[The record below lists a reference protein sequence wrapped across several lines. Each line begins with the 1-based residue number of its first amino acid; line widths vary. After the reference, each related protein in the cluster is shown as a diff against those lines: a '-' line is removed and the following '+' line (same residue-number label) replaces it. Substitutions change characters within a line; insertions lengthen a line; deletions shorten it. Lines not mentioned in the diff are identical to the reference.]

1 MATVVKD
8 FKIKS
13 GLVVEGATATVGGS
27 DVLTKKQDDQ
37 DYIVGLIGGTSTSEN
52 TANTVVK
59 RDANGDFAANAIT
72 ADLIGNVQGNA
83 DTATALETSRTIELT
98 GDVTGSVGF
107 DGTANVQ
114 ISATIDSSFATDAEV
129 ATAKSEAIAAAESYT
144 DDEVTAHSNATSGV
158 HGVTGD
164 VVGTTDTQT
173 LTNKTLGS
181 NTQASDDIDM
191 NGNKIV
197 DLATPTDGTDATTK
211 NYVDAGDQATLTAAE
226 SYTDTR
232 ENAITSAYES
242 YADAAEAA
250 AISAAA
256 SSAAALYAPLAGAT
270 FTGDVILNG
279 DPTQALGAATKQY
292 VDSVAEGLHIH
303 ASVVALADSNIS
315 LPTAPST
322 IDGVTL
328 SDGDRVL
335 LAGQT
340 DLTENGIYVVSG
352 TDLVRASD
360 YDTASEIQAGDFVF
374 VSGGTDYAA
383 TGWVQENNVDV
394 LGTDP
399 IVWDQFSGAGTYLA
413 GTGLELTGSTFA
425 IDETYTATKSYV
437 DGEISTANQAAQD
450 AADTAETNAKAY
462 TDTRESAITT
472 AYENYADQVLA
483 DAKIYTDDEIN
494 ALDTDD
500 IKEGTTNLY
509 FTDERAQDAVAAAI
523 SAGTHENIVITYD
536 DNNNSISFVAEN
548 GVADSTTDDLD
559 EGTNN
564 LYFTDQRARDAVA
577 GDISSAI
584 DALDTDDI
592 EEGSS
597 NLYFTNT
604 RAQNAVASDI
614 ENAVA
619 AGDVTATPEYLAISF
634 NDVAKQVAATVS
646 GDSGIVT
653 AYSFDSTEY
662 RSAEFLVKV
671 ASGTHTEVSRVIVT
685 LDSSDNV
692 AITEYA
698 IVGTNGSLSAI
709 SADVSSGDVRLLV
722 NLANNNSNVMVAGTL
737 LV

>member
-8 FKIKS
+8 FKVKS
-13 GLVVEGATATVGGS
+13 GLVVEGANATVGGS

-37 DYIVGLIGGTSTSEN
+37 DYIIGLIGGSSDSSN
-52 TANTVVK
+52 TPNTVVK
-59 RDANGDFAANAIT
+59 RDENGDFAAGEIT
-72 ADLIGNVQGNA
+72 ATLIGDVQGNA

-98 GDVTGSVGF
+98 GDVTGSVAF
-107 DGTANVQ
+107 DGTSNVQ

-144 DDEVTAHSNATSGV
+144 DDEVLAHSNATSGV

-173 LTNKTLGS
+173 LTNKVLGS
-181 NTQASDDIDM
+181 GTQASDDIDM
-191 NGNKIV
+191 NGNKII
-197 DLATPTDGTDATTK
+197 DLATPTDGTDAVTK
-211 NYVDAGDQATLTAAE
+211 NYADAGDQATLTAAE
-226 SYTDTR
+226 SYTDGR
-232 ENAITSAYES
+232 EIAITTAYEL
-242 YADAAEAA
+242 YADTAEAD

-270 FTGDVILNG
+270 FTGDVILNA

-303 ASVVALADSNIS
+303 ASVVALSDSNIA
-315 LPTAPST
+315 LPTAPSE

-352 TDLVRASD
+352 TDLVRAD
-360 YDTASEIQAGDFVF
+360 DHDTAAEIQAGDFVF
-374 VSGGTDYAA
+374 VSGGTNYAA
-383 TGWVQENNVDV
+383 TGWVQENTVDT
-394 LGTDP
+394 LGSDP
-399 IVWDQFSGAGTYLA
+399 IVWGQFSGAGTYLA
-413 GTGLELTGSTFA
+413 GTGLELNGSTFE
-425 IDETYTATKSYV
+425 IDESYTATRSYV
-437 DGEISTANQAAQD
+437 DGEITTANQSAQD
-450 AADTAETNAKAY
+450 AADTAEANAEAY
-462 TDTRESAITT
+462 TDARETAITT
-472 AYENYADQVLA
+472 AYENYANQVLA

-500 IKEGTTNLY
+500 IEEGAANLY
-509 FTDERAQDAVAAAI
+509 FTDDRAKDAVAAAI
-523 SAGTHENIVITYD
+523 AAGTHDNIIISYD
-536 DNNNSISFVAEN
+536 SQTKVFTFEAEN
-548 GVADSTTDDLD
+548 GVEDSDTDDLD
-559 EGTNN
+559 EGSVN

-584 DALDTDDI
+584 NALDTDDI
-592 EEGSS
+592 PEGSS
-597 NLYFTNT
+597 NLYFTNA
-604 RAQNAVASDI
+604 RAQSAVAADI

-619 AGDVTATPEYLAISF
+619 AGDITATPEYLAVSF
-634 NDVAKQVAATVS
+634 NDVAKQIAATVTS
-646 GDSGIVT
+646 DAGIVT

-671 ASGTHTEVSRVIVT
+671 ASGTHTEVSKVIVT

-698 IVGTNGSLSAI
+698 IVGTNGSLSGI

-722 NLANNNSNVMVAGTL
+722 NLVNNSSSVMVAGTL